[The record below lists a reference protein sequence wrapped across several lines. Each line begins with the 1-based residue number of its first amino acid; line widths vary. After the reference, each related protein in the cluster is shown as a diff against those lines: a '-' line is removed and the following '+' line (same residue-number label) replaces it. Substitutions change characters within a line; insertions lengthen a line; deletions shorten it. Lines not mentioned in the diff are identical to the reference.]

1 MPTIKLNSSVQLG
14 SDKFVVHA
22 TKGEGGFAKV
32 YSATRESEDGLNS
45 TIAGIDAV
53 LKVTLVYFYY
63 KL

>member
-53 LKVTLVYFYY
+53 LKVT
-63 KL
+63 